1 LSQDF
6 KIGKELTLTHPKSIK
21 PKVSADDYPL
31 STTQKPGS
39 GLEVVLSSIK
49 RVFRFDVCTA
59 LSFIVHSPY
68 ELPGSYD
75 STEMCEFRYGFDFD
89 VLITPEIIRT
99 DKSLGS
105 VAPEKRG
112 CYFEGEKKLRFFKV
126 YTRRNCEFECLAD
139 LLLNHPRVNCTQ
151 FYMVRNES
159 TEVCDHRQES
169 FAQFYSYFAL
179 HNISMTRTNCK
190 CLDACDSIKYDVE
203 IISQTVKEYTAFQ
216 DIIQV
221 DIDVRLN
228 FKFKDVDI
236 VPLRR
241 YLPFTFTDFLAQ
253 SGGMLGLFAGISV
266 LSLVELMYF
275 MTIRW
280 MVNLWRWKRSR
291 NN

>member
-1 LSQDF
+1 
-6 KIGKELTLTHPKSIK
+6 
-21 PKVSADDYPL
+21 
-31 STTQKPGS
+31 
-39 GLEVVLSSIK
+39 LEVVLNK
-49 RVFRFDVCTA
+49 NNQFWRFDLCTA

-75 STEMCEFRYGFDFD
+75 STEMCEFHYGFDFD

-99 DKSLGS
+99 DKSLRS
-105 VAPEKRG
+105 VVPEKRG

-139 LLLNHPRVNCTQ
+139 LLLNHPDVNCTQ
-151 FYMVRNES
+151 FFMVRNDS
-159 TEVCDHRQES
+159 TEMCDHRQERS
-169 FAQFYSYFAL
+169 AQFQTLFGLFMVSSAE
-179 HNISMTRTNCK
+179 SSCS

-203 IISQTVKEYTAFQ
+203 IISHTIKEYNETLDMDQ
-216 DIIQV
+216 I

-280 MVNLWRWKRSR
+280 MVNMWRWMKNR
-291 NN
+291 ND

>member
-6 KIGKELTLTHPKSIK
+6 KVGKILTLNHPASVEL
-21 PKVSADDYPL
+21 KVSADDYPL
-31 STTQKPGS
+31 STTQKSGS
-39 GLEVVLSSIK
+39 GLVVVLSRLKGASRYDI
-49 RVFRFDVCTA
+49 CTA
-59 LSFIVHSPY
+59 FSFIVHSHY

-99 DKSLGS
+99 DKSLRS

-139 LLLNHPRVNCTQ
+139 LLLNHPDVNCTQ
-151 FYMVRNES
+151 FFMVRNES
-159 TEVCDHRQES
+159 TEVCDHRQER
-169 FAQFYSYFAL
+169 FAQFRTYFAL
-179 HNISMTRTNCK
+179 HNISMGRTNCE

-203 IISQTVKEYTAFQ
+203 IIANTVKEY
-216 DIIQV
+216 DYILDRNDH

-241 YLPFTFTDFLAQ
+241 YLPFTFNDFLAQ
-253 SGGMLGLFAGISV
+253 SGGMWGLFAGISV

-280 MVNLWRWKRSR
+280 MVNLWRWKK
-291 NN
+291 N